1 MGKRKKVLI
10 VAYYWPPAGGPGVQ
24 RWLKFVKYLPE
35 FGIEPIVLV
44 PENAYYPTVDSDLN
58 SDIASGLEVHR
69 VKIKEPSRFIKFFW
83 PNRTAHLSDGGLS
96 SNAMS
101 IFSKLLVYVRGNF
114 YIPDARVGW
123 VNPAFEQVQRIL
135 RKHPDLNTF
144 ITTGPPH
151 SLHLIGLKLKSIYPN
166 IQWIADFRDPWTAI
180 KYHKNLKLSAKSQ
193 LKHQVLE
200 SEVLNSADQILTSSW
215 HTANSF
221 KAVTTKPIT
230 VLTNGF
236 DPSDFETLT
245 CRDDKFSL
253 THVGGL
259 LPDRDPVILWKCI
272 NQFLELRPH
281 AKSKLEI
288 RLVGAVDQSILDG
301 LKSFNL
307 MEYTTLVGVLDHKSA
322 VLQMMKSHFLILVEH
337 EVHVIPGKLFEYL
350 NSGNIIA
357 SITPENSEVRSIL
370 SNYPNSFF
378 LTDDSNLNCERLC
391 EYFDQFEKG
400 QLNKVIFDASNYNRR
415 HITSRLAK
423 LLM

>member
-1 MGKRKKVLI
+1 MGKKKKVLI
-10 VAYYWPPAGGPGVQ
+10 VTYYWPPAGGPGVQ

-35 FGIEPIVLV
+35 FGIEPIVLI
-44 PENAYYPTVDSDLN
+44 PENAYYPTVDGDLGK
-58 SDIASGLEVHR
+58 DISSGLEVHR
-69 VKIKEPSRFIKFFW
+69 VKIKEPSRLLKFFW
-83 PNRTAHLSDGGLS
+83 PHKTAHLSDGGLS

-101 IFSKLLVYVRGNF
+101 IFTKLLVFIRGNF

-123 VNPAFEQVQRIL
+123 VNPAVDQVQLIL
-135 RKHPDLNTF
+135 QKHPDLNTI

-151 SLHLIGLKLKSIYPN
+151 SLHLIGLKLKSTFHN
-166 IQWIADFRDPWTAI
+166 IHWIADFRDPWTAI
-180 KYHKNLKLSAKSQ
+180 KYHKNLRLSVKSER
-193 LKHQVLE
+193 KHQALE
-200 SEVLNSADQILTSSW
+200 SEVLRSADRILTTSW

-221 KAVTTKPIT
+221 KTITTKPIT

-236 DPSDFETLT
+236 DPSDFQSLS

-259 LPDRDPVILWKCI
+259 LPDRNPVILWQCI
-272 NQFLELRPH
+272 NQFLELRPS

-288 RLVGAVDQSILDG
+288 RLVGAVDQSILDE
-301 LKSFNL
+301 LKSLNL
-307 MEYTTLVGVLDHKSA
+307 MEYTTLFGVLDHKSA
-322 VLQMMKSHFLILVEH
+322 VSQMMKSHILILVEN

-357 SITPENSEVRSIL
+357 AITPENSDVRLIL
-370 SNYPNSFF
+370 SDYPESFF
-378 LTDDSNLNCERLC
+378 LSDDSNLNCERLC

-423 LLM
+423 LLV